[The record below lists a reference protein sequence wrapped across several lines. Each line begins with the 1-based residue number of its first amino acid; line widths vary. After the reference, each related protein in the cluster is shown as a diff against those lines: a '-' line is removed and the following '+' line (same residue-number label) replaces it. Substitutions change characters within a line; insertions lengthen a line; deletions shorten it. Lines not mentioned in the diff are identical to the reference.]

1 MKVVNATM
9 AVANLDTDIA
19 ETPKKIEDLRI
30 VDVLVMPMFNEVLRV
45 IMGRYAVDYKK
56 AENKAPNGLKSNAFS
71 RLVDRGLWESQQ
83 LTVLYA
89 EIIEKKN
96 KSLSATERKFVEAI
110 CNDAF
115 NMTISRL
122 IQDEKA
128 RNNSNGNDK
137 Q

>member
-9 AVANLDTDIA
+9 AVANIETNVA
-19 ETPKKIEDLRI
+19 KTPKKIEELRI
-30 VDVLVMPMFNEVLRV
+30 IDVLVMPMFNESLRV
-45 IMGRYAVDYKK
+45 IMGHYAVERKK
-56 AENKAPNGLKSNAFS
+56 AEYKAPNGLKSDAFS
-71 RLVDRGLWESQQ
+71 RLLDRGLWESEQ

-128 RNNSNGNDK
+128 RNNSDGDNK
-137 Q
+137 